1 MLHSDH
7 AHGVTVCTSRDMQE
21 GALVASDDCL
31 HLYAGRAAG
40 PTDALARTAARNKRL
55 DKQHQRQLARAAL
68 LRPTASSPFA
78 AADGRNKEDKFPQSP
93 DLRAG
98 QDEDD
103 ELGVGVMARLRL
115 PSADSQSNEA
125 RRPQK
130 LNEDEASSTTTSSS
144 SSRSSSSSTT
154 TTTTRGSKTTT
165 MQAGH
170 TAT

>member
-1 MLHSDH
+1 MLHSNL

-21 GALVASDDCL
+21 GALVTSDDCL

-55 DKQHQRQLARAAL
+55 DKQHQRQLARAAM
-68 LRPTASSPFA
+68 LRPTACSPFP
-78 AADGRNKEDKFPQSP
+78 AADGRNEEDKFPQGP

-115 PSADSQSNEA
+115 PSTDS
-125 RRPQK
+125 RK
-130 LNEDEASSTTTSSS
+130 LNEDEASSTPSSTTSSS
-144 SSRSSSSSTT
+144 GSTSSSGGSS
-154 TTTTRGSKTTT
+154 GSKTTT

-170 TAT
+170 AAT